1 MLLVEAIRYKP
12 EGRGFDSLSCDNPSG
27 RTVALGS
34 TQRLTKDYE
43 EHFLVVKAAGT

>member
-1 MLLVEAIRYKP
+1 
-12 EGRGFDSLSCDNPSG
+12 
-27 RTVALGS
+27 VALGS